1 MHILFSFPCLS
12 WPATSSSQARYYSV
26 RQAPACSNLSCLAI
40 TSPLRIQKKCQYV
53 GLVSFQQAS
62 FAYGRI
68 LYEIIAA
75 GWTAFLLDDRSDR
88 SRGAI
93 EKYDAAWAEYRTLA
107 ATCEDCPAIYR
118 DTSCWYLKNKG
129 MIDHPGMGASI
140 ERMRQQVGKKI
151 GHSH

>member
-1 MHILFSFPCLS
+1 MADAKTHYPRQQPPKKSQLFPCKL
-12 WPATSSSQARYYSV
+12 
-26 RQAPACSNLSCLAI
+26 RQLLAPRTCPRGEIASGDLA
-40 TSPLRIQKKCQYV
+40 SRSFIQT
-53 GLVSFQQAS
+53 S

-88 SRGAI
+88 SRAAI
-93 EKYDAAWAEYRTLA
+93 EKHDAAWAEYRTLA
-107 ATCEDCPAIYR
+107 ATREDCPAIYR